1 MRHLCIS
8 LGTQN
13 VSIIKDISLF
23 SPFPLSRFPLSR
35 FHLPPHPCPTHLC
48 KQLPTMHFLF
58 LSLSDTFAQDFF
70 LTYPAFM
77 SISDLCDELRKTY
90 KGKVSTVQQTTPT
103 SSSSTTTAT
112 TPEEDQNKLRKRRL
126 TLPTAPSSSPSPC
139 PGARYS
145 PRLAL
150 ALAWPSLTLALILS
164 LAVSLALALALAEIS
179 LHFMWPALSHIHVP
193 LHIIVILQSS
203 KRCVYMAQDSKRRI
217 SERRDIS
224 QTLERATRF
233 LTKGRPDS
241 ATDRTHIF
249 SSDLHQELQ
258 HHQLLLLPLPC
269 HR

>member
-1 MRHLCIS
+1 M
-8 LGTQN
+8 
-13 VSIIKDISLF
+13 
-23 SPFPLSRFPLSR
+23 
-35 FHLPPHPCPTHLC
+35 
-48 KQLPTMHFLF
+48 
-58 LSLSDTFAQDFF
+58 
-70 LTYPAFM
+70 TYPGFM

-103 SSSSTTTAT
+103 SSTTTAT

-126 TLPTAPSSSPSPC
+126 TLPMAPSPSPC
-139 PGARYS
+139 
-145 PRLAL
+145 LAL
-150 ALAWPSLTLALILS
+150 PHPSPNPQPSCIPS
-164 LAVSLALALALAEIS
+164 PGPAEVS
-179 LHFMWPALSHIHVP
+179 LHFMWPALSHIHVL

-224 QTLERATRF
+224 QTLERATGF

-269 HR
+269 HRWHRDSVISQGELD